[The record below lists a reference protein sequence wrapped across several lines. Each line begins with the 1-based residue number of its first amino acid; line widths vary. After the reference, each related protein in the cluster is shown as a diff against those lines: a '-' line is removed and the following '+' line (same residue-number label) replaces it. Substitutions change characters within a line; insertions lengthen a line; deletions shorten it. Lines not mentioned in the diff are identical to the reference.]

1 MRRICQQWTSRSPF
15 GGWTFHPEAKLTSA
29 RWHKW
34 AISTCFY
41 SPFPS
46 FKESVIQI
54 ASHPRRKSP
63 RASKSSRSGSGCD
76 TGLGAN
82 FWTGKQ
88 TVLDN
93 RLLIQGG
100 KPLKMDL
107 KPNQAVFSSWEVP
120 IANLPLEIYR
130 RCPARRGNGLA
141 HVLVDVPCG
150 MGNSRHR
157 RVRRGCASCRCRKRS

>member
-15 GGWTFHPEAKLTSA
+15 GGWTFHPRSKVDFSA
-29 RWHKW
+29 LAQMGYFDRLL
-34 AISTCFY
+34 
-41 SPFPS
+41 FPLS
-46 FKESVIQI
+46 LPG
-54 ASHPRRKSP
+54 HPGRKSP

-82 FWTGKQ
+82 FWTGQQ

-107 KPNQAVFSSWEVP
+107 KPNRAVFSSWQVP